1 MNNCFLVALC
11 RANLEVATKRLLH
24 QQVKVVLVPCCIWK
38 YASTSISGSVCTP
51 LVPVC
56 HLLRLMGPL

>member
-11 RANLEVATKRLLH
+11 RTNLATKRLLH
-24 QQVKVVLVPCCIWK
+24 QQVKVVLMPCCIWK
-38 YASTSISGSVCTP
+38 YVPPSISGSVYTP

-56 HLLRLMGPL
+56 HLLRLMSPL